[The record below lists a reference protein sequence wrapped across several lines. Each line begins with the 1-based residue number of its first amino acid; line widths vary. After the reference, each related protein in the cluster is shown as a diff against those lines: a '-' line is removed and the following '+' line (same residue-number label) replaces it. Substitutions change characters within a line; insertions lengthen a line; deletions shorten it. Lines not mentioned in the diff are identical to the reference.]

1 MENDSNNEVRAIRRT
16 PANSV
21 SLPLKHG
28 FDLFWIIAICRQSLD
43 LQGYRIA
50 HPWLLQNI
58 NSTHKCKHT
67 NTKKQNRILRLYSE
81 GETREHKAQGG
92 ECSAEGRV
100 GGTESSSRSSS
111 KSKPCKVRRGS
122 RLEYYQGRETDH
134 IKKTLSA
141 EKVDRF
147 YNLFQEWGKGP
158 WGRPPIHAEVI
169 EESSTDCT
177 RRPQSSKV
185 GCETAHLGKNY
196 IFQKETFCRNVLF

>member
-28 FDLFWIIAICRQSLD
+28 FDLFWIIAICQQSLD
-43 LQGYRIA
+43 LQGYKIA
-50 HPWLLQNI
+50 QPWLLQNI
-58 NSTHKCKHT
+58 NTQCKHT
-67 NTKKQNRILRLYSE
+67 DTKKQNRILKVRQENIKL
-81 GETREHKAQGG
+81 REENAALREELEELKALLALHQNPSLARW
-92 ECSAEGRV
+92 EEGR
-100 GGTESSSRSSS
+100 GWN
-111 KSKPCKVRRGS
+111 
-122 RLEYYQGRETDH
+122 
-134 IKKTLSA
+134 TLSRKGNWSYQKKLYPRK
-141 EKVDRF
+141 KVDTF

-185 GCETAHLGKNY
+185 GCESAHLGINY

>member
-1 MENDSNNEVRAIRRT
+1 MI
-16 PANSV
+16 
-21 SLPLKHG
+21 
-28 FDLFWIIAICRQSLD
+28 WIIWICWQSLD
-43 LQGYRIA
+43 LQGYKISQTW
-50 HPWLLQNI
+50 HLQNI
-58 NSTHKCKHT
+58 NTQCKHT
-67 NTKKQNRILRLYSE
+67 DTKKQNRILRLYSE

-111 KSKPCKVRRGS
+111 TSKPCKVRGGS
-122 RLEYYQGRETDH
+122 RLEYT
-134 IKKTLSA
+134 IKEGKMIISNQHYPRK
-141 EKVDRF
+141 KVDKF

-177 RRPQSSKV
+177 RRPQSSEV
-185 GCETAHLGKNY
+185 GCETAHLGMNY